1 MTVGFHR
8 SPVPPHTGAYTHKRP
23 RFLQHPDHPGKAPP
37 APSQAKRPDPFLAHA
52 DPPGRPVSAPS
63 AIAGTRT
70 TDSPGSGA
78 DASTP
83 PSLQCTSSKCA
94 FCLIAL
100 GASPADILCRDG
112 DLMVIRDHRPAA
124 EHHYLVVALNH
135 HSPDPKHLTPADL
148 PLLRRME
155 VLGLQVLED
164 QGAPVGDLRMGF
176 HIPPFQSMNH
186 LHLHCIAPA
195 STMGYFSRAVA
206 FRPDSF
212 CFVTIDRIV
221 AKLLCA
227 P

>member
-1 MTVGFHR
+1 
-8 SPVPPHTGAYTHKRP
+8 
-23 RFLQHPDHPGKAPP
+23 
-37 APSQAKRPDPFLAHA
+37 
-52 DPPGRPVSAPS
+52 
-63 AIAGTRT
+63 
-70 TDSPGSGA
+70 
-78 DASTP
+78 
-83 PSLQCTSSKCA
+83 
-94 FCLIAL
+94 
-100 GASPADILCRDG
+100 
-112 DLMVIRDHRPAA
+112 MVIRDHRPAA

-164 QGAPVGDLRMGF
+164 QGAPVGTSAWDSTFPLPVDESS
-176 HIPPFQSMNH
+176 PPP
-186 LHLHCIAPA
+186 LHRPR